1 MQLKEYIEENEDK
14 NIYLPI
20 RKFQINHF
28 LTEKYLTINNQK
40 ITEILDKNFDKY
52 ITWNYKNFA
61 EEVEKAC
68 SDEGYLRF

>member
-20 RKFQINHF
+20 RKFQIGEF
-28 LTEKYLTINNQK
+28 LAEKYSIKNNQK

-52 ITWNYKNFA
+52 IT
-61 EEVEKAC
+61 
-68 SDEGYLRF
+68 